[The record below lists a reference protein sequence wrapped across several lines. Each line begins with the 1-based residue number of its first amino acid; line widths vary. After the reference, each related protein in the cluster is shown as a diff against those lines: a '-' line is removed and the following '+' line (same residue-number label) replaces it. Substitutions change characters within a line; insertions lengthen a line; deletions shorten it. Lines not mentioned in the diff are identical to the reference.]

1 MRSLLIGAGVFFG
14 IASLIAVL
22 FVVPFPTLAQRVTI
36 LGFVLSASLLF
47 VAIPKSVGL
56 PRLTFPP
63 SDRLFT
69 VLGTGKYLD
78 KRGDER
84 VLVILSAREGEIV
97 LYNLPEERV
106 CPDHLE
112 KGDLVALRGGVLR
125 KYREER
131 KPIET

>member
-14 IASLIAVL
+14 IASLIAAL
-22 FVVPFPTLAQRVTI
+22 LVVPFPTLAQKATI
-36 LGFVLSASLLF
+36 VGFMLSACLFF

-63 SDRLFT
+63 SDRLFA
-69 VLGTGKYLD
+69 VLGTGEYLD

-97 LYNLPEERV
+97 LYNLERDRV
-106 CPDHLE
+106 SPDHLST
-112 KGDLVALRGGVLR
+112 GDLVAFRGGMLR
-125 KYREER
+125 KYREEHSP
-131 KPIET
+131 KT